1 MFSIENSVV
10 KTLSESRVRVLAMKL
25 QLPLLPLHFI
35 RRDSVMEKLDKA
47 SQSRFFVFEAAAGYG
62 KSLSLAQWLH
72 QKKQHKEAVAW
83 LTLDPKEN
91 DPFRLLT
98 YLICAIHSADNKS
111 VPKTLKALEEAKSI
125 DEIVTLLH
133 LELAAISHVL
143 HLALDDI
150 HHISSEESLE
160 LIEQL
165 VAHTPANLKIY
176 FTATSLFPIDMSRAI
191 GQGQCVFID
200 EKNLALNK
208 EEAKQWLS
216 YAIKAPLEENQ
227 INDIFLQSEG
237 WFTGLVLIKYLYEND
252 QPTKVKGDEKIIT
265 DYFEQQWRPS
275 INEDEYVL
283 CSQLSHIGKASG
295 LYLDAVY
302 ETSDSQ
308 TLLGSLTKKHA
319 LVIADKERNSWYH
332 VHPLLSA
339 YLSNLSDGLA
349 RVSELEKASVWL
361 NQHGYYVEAVEMALK
376 AGNKQQ
382 AAQLLQTTAET
393 ILEEQD
399 IAQLL
404 QWKKQLPDD
413 VITVSPRLVI
423 IFSWT
428 LAFAQQL
435 DDAERL
441 MAQMDRFLVTGSGAI
456 TDGVSGQLFAI
467 RAYIAR
473 CRGKIS
479 NAIQLCKQAL
489 DKLDDTNYVAKSVTY
504 FNLSNVYMTLNKVS
518 EARHYNRLSFET
530 ARAVGSI
537 HLEMLALHEQARIEQ
552 VKGNLYLAEKILN
565 EGLALSERLPNRNKA
580 AAYGRLLVYKGYIV
594 WLRNHKDEAEQLLLQ
609 GIEISE
615 QCHDSYII
623 MGYVL
628 LNNLA
633 RQRGQI
639 EKAYDYLS
647 KVEAI
652 LQYWSVPGF
661 IYQPWL
667 STMRVNLLID
677 ENKIDTAQ
685 ANLKHLQGLLE
696 QNEYALSPEHYPDLK
711 GLVEVFSVR
720 AKSIAGQHK
729 TALKQLDKKLEGGS
743 QDQQGF
749 SMIFIYL
756 MRALLRYQLGQED
769 NALQDFRKAI
779 SMAEKNFCIMPFIEY
794 SPGMAALY
802 QQLPSNIKQK
812 EFIRTILSNIELNDQ
827 GHHNQAFAQ
836 IRSIISQRELAV
848 LKLIAEGL
856 SNQEIAERLFISLHT
871 VKTHARRI
879 NGKLAVKSRT
889 QAIIKAREI
898 GVI

>member
-10 KTLSESRVRVLAMKL
+10 KTLSESRIRVLAMKL
-25 QLPLLPLHFI
+25 QLPLLPLNFI
-35 RRDSVMEKLDKA
+35 RRDAVMAKLEQY
-47 SQSRFFVFEAAAGYG
+47 SSSHFHILEAAPGYG
-62 KSLSLAQWLH
+62 KSLALAQWLH

-91 DPFRLLT
+91 EPLRLLT
-98 YLICAIHSADNKS
+98 YLICAIHSADNKCVKKS
-111 VPKTLKALEEAKSI
+111 LKALEDGKPLEAI
-125 DEIVTLLH
+125 IALLH
-133 LELAAISHVL
+133 QELAAMTQLL
-143 HLALDDI
+143 HLALDDV
-150 HHISSEESLE
+150 HHIHNEDSLDI
-160 LIEQL
+160 LKALMAYASPNLKLYFTCSFVFPIEVARL
-165 VAHTPANLKIY
+165 VA
-176 FTATSLFPIDMSRAI
+176 
-191 GQGQCVFID
+191 QGQCVRYNEHD
-200 EKNLALNK
+200 LALNK
-208 EEAKQWLS
+208 DETLQWLS
-216 YAIKAPLEENQ
+216 NVIKEPLEPIQ
-227 INDIFLQSEG
+227 IDEIFRQSAG
-237 WFTGLVLIKYLYEND
+237 WFAGLVLIKEVY
-252 QPTKVKGDEKIIT
+252 QSTHTTKIKGDERVLNE
-265 DYFEQQWRPS
+265 YFEQLWRPL
-275 INEDEYVL
+275 IDDNEYLL
-283 CSQLSHIGKASG
+283 CARLAYIGKASG

-302 ETSDSQ
+302 DCDGSPSALT
-308 TLLGSLTKKHA
+308 TLANKHA
-319 LVIADKERNSWYH
+319 LVIADEKQNSWFYL
-332 VHPLLSA
+332 HPLLDV
-339 YLSNLSDGLA
+339 YLSSLVDGLT
-349 RVSELEKASVWL
+349 RLDELERASAWL
-361 NQHGYYVEAVEMALK
+361 HQHGHYVEAVEMALK

-382 AAQLLQTTAET
+382 AAHLLQTTAEA

-404 QWKKQLPDD
+404 AWKKQLPDD

-441 MAQMDRFLVTGSGAI
+441 MAQMDRFTVADKSVI
-456 TDGVSGQLFAI
+456 SDGISGQLFAI

-473 CRGKIS
+473 CRGKIN
-479 NAIQLCKQAL
+479 NAIQLCRQAL
-489 DKLDDTNYVAKSVTY
+489 EKLEDGHYVAKAITY
-504 FNLSNVYMTLNKVS
+504 FNLSNVYMTLNKLS

-530 ARAVGSI
+530 ARAVGSV

-552 VKGNLYLAEKILN
+552 VKGNLHLAEKLLN
-565 EGLALSERLPNRNKA
+565 EGLALSERLPNRQRA
-580 AAYGRLLVYKGYIV
+580 AAYGRLLIYKGYMV
-594 WLRNHKDEAEQLLLQ
+594 WLRNRSDEAEKLLVQ

-633 RQRGQI
+633 RQRGQL

-685 ANLKHLQGLLE
+685 ANLKYLHGLLE
-696 QNEYALSPEHYPDLK
+696 QNEYSLSPEHYPDLK
-711 GLVEVFSVR
+711 GLVDVFSVR

-729 TALKQLDKKLEGGS
+729 LALKQLDKKLDDNG
-743 QDQQGF
+743 QNQQGF
-749 SMIFIYL
+749 ALIFIYL

-779 SMAEKNFCIMPFIEY
+779 AMAEKNFCIMPFIEY

-812 EFIRTILSNIELNDQ
+812 EFVRTILSNIELNDQ

-836 IRSIISQRELAV
+836 VRSIISQRELAV

-879 NGKLAVKSRT
+879 NGKLGVKSRT

>member
-35 RRDSVMEKLDKA
+35 RRDSVMAKLEQNSQARFYIFESA
-47 SQSRFFVFEAAAGYG
+47 SGYG
-62 KSLSLAQWLH
+62 KSLALAQWLH
-72 QKKQHKEAVAW
+72 QKKIHKEAVAW
-83 LTLDPKEN
+83 LSLDPKEN
-91 DPFRLLT
+91 DPLRLLT
-98 YLICAIHSADNKS
+98 YLICAIHSADTKS
-111 VPKTLKALEEAKSI
+111 VKKTLKALEDAKPI

-133 LELAAISHVL
+133 LELALTPHVI
-143 HLALDDI
+143 HLALDDV
-150 HHISSEESLE
+150 HHINSAESLE

-165 VAHTPANLKIY
+165 VQHGPSNLHIY
-176 FTATSLFPIDMSRAI
+176 FTATSVFPIAMSRAV
-191 GQGQCVFID
+191 GQGLCVHFNEHD
-200 EKNLALNK
+200 LALSK
-208 EEAKQWLS
+208 VETQQWLS
-216 YAIKAPLEENQ
+216 HSIKEPLEPAQ
-227 INDIFLQSEG
+227 LDTMYLQSEG
-237 WFTGLVLIKYLYEND
+237 WFTGLVLIKQLFESD
-252 QPTKVKGDEKIIT
+252 KLTKINGDELIIV
-265 DYFEQQWRPS
+265 DYFEEQWRPL
-275 INEDEYVL
+275 ITREEFAI
-283 CSQLSHIGKASG
+283 CTQLALLGKANG
-295 LYLDAVY
+295 LYLDSVY
-302 ETSDSQ
+302 ATSDSQ
-308 TLLGSLTKKHA
+308 VILNALYKKHA
-319 LVIADKERNSWYH
+319 LVIVDENQNSWFH
-332 VHPLLSA
+332 LHPLLGL
-339 YLSNLSDGLA
+339 YLSSLSDKLSRIA
-349 RVSELEKASVWL
+349 ELEKASVWL
-361 NQHGYYVEAVEMALK
+361 NQQGFYVEAVEMALK

-382 AAQLLQTTAET
+382 AAQLLQITAEA

-404 QWKKQLPDD
+404 AWKKQLPDD
-413 VITVSPRLVI
+413 VITVSPRLVV

-428 LAFAQQL
+428 LALAQQL

-441 MAQMDRFLVTGSGAI
+441 MAQMDRFLVAGSDII
-456 TDGVSGQLFAI
+456 TEGVSGQLFAI

-473 CRGKIS
+473 CRGKIN

-489 DKLDDTNYVAKSVTY
+489 EKLDDSNYVAKSITY

-552 VKGNLYLAEKILN
+552 VKGNLYLSEKLLN
-565 EGLALSERLPNRNKA
+565 EGLFLSERLPNRNKA

-594 WLRNHKDEAEQLLLQ
+594 WLRNRKEEAEKLLLQ
-609 GIEISE
+609 GIQISE

-677 ENKIDTAQ
+677 ENKIDTALV
-685 ANLKHLQGLLE
+685 NLKYLQGLLE
-696 QNEYALSPEHYPDLK
+696 QNEYSLSPEHYPDLK

-729 TALKQLDKKLEGGS
+729 TALKQLDKKLEVNS

-749 SMIFIYL
+749 SLIFIYL

-802 QQLPSNIKQK
+802 QKLPTNIKQK

-889 QAIIKAREI
+889 QAIIKAREM

>member
-1 MFSIENSVV
+1 VFSIESSVV

-35 RRDSVMEKLDKA
+35 RRDALMAKLELY
-47 SQSRFFVFEAAAGYG
+47 SENQFHIFEAAPGFG
-62 KSLSLAQWLH
+62 KSLALAQWLH
-72 QKKQHKEAVAW
+72 QKKHHKEAVAW

-91 DPFRLLT
+91 DPLRLLT
-98 YLICAIHSADNKS
+98 YLICALHSADNKCLKKS
-111 VPKTLKALEEAKSI
+111 LKALEDVRPI
-125 DEIVTLLH
+125 DQIIELVH
-133 LELAAISHVL
+133 QELANTTQVL
-143 HLALDDI
+143 HLALDDV
-150 HHISSEESLE
+150 HHINSTECLE
-160 LIEQL
+160 IIEQL
-165 VAHTPANLKIY
+165 MHYAPPNLKIY
-176 FTATSLFPIDMSRAI
+176 FTATASFQIKAARFMA
-191 GQGQCVFID
+191 QGLCTRYGEHD
-200 EKNLALNK
+200 LALSK
-208 EEAKQWLS
+208 DETIQWLS
-216 YAIKAPLEENQ
+216 HSIKEPLEPIQ
-227 INDIFLQSEG
+227 IDDIYAQSEG
-237 WFTGLVLIKYLYEND
+237 WFAGLVLIRKIYDET
-252 QPTKVKGDEKIIT
+252 QSTKVQGDERLLRE
-265 DYFEQQWRPS
+265 YFEQQWRPL
-275 INEDEYVL
+275 INDDEYL
-283 CSQLSHIGKASG
+283 FCTRLSYIGKANG

-302 ETSDSQ
+302 STSGSQ
-308 TLLGSLTKKHA
+308 NLLRSLFTKHA
-319 LVIADKERNSWYH
+319 LIIEDQKHNSWFYL
-332 VHPLLSA
+332 HPLLNL
-339 YLSNLSDGLA
+339 YLSSLIDSITRLE
-349 RVSELEKASVWL
+349 ELEKASAWL
-361 NQHGYYVEAVEMALK
+361 HQHGYYVEAVEMALK

-382 AAQLLQTTAET
+382 AAKLLQTTAET

-441 MAQMDRFLVTGSGAI
+441 MAQMDRFLVGDKAVIS
-456 TDGVSGQLFAI
+456 DGISGQLFAI

-489 DKLDDTNYVAKSVTY
+489 DKLEDSHYVAKSITY

-518 EARHYNRLSFET
+518 EARQYNRLSFET

-552 VKGNLYLAEKILN
+552 VKGNLHLAEKLLN
-565 EGLALSERLPNRNKA
+565 EGLVLSERLRNRDHA
-580 AAYGRLLVYKGYIV
+580 AAYGRLLIYKGYIV
-594 WLRNHKDEAEQLLLQ
+594 WLRNRTDEAEQLLLH
-609 GIEISE
+609 GIQISE

-667 STMRVNLLID
+667 ATMRVNLLID

-685 ANLKHLQGLLE
+685 ANLKYLHGLLE
-696 QNEYALSPEHYPDLK
+696 HNEYSLSPEHYPDLK
-711 GLVEVFSVR
+711 GLVDVFSVR

-729 TALKQLDKKLEGGS
+729 VALKQLDKKLDSGS
-743 QDQQGF
+743 QNQQGF
-749 SMIFIYL
+749 ALIFIYL

-779 SMAEKNFCIMPFIEY
+779 AMAEKNFCIMPFIEY
-794 SPGMAALY
+794 SSGMAALY

-812 EFIRTILSNIELNDQ
+812 EFVRTILSNIQINEQ

-836 IRSIISQRELAV
+836 VRSIISQRELAV

-889 QAIIKAREI
+889 QAIIKAREV

>member
-10 KTLSESRVRVLAMKL
+10 KTLSESRIRVLAMKL
-25 QLPLLPLHFI
+25 QLPLLPLNFI
-35 RRDSVMEKLDKA
+35 RRDVVMAKLERSSSA
-47 SQSRFFVFEAAAGYG
+47 HFHILESAPGYG
-62 KSLSLAQWLH
+62 KSLALAQWLH

-91 DPFRLLT
+91 DPLRLLT
-98 YLICAIHSADNKS
+98 YLICAIHSADNKCVKKS
-111 VPKTLKALEEAKSI
+111 LKALEDGDALESI
-125 DEIVTLLH
+125 ITLVH
-133 LELAAISHVL
+133 QELAAMSKVL
-143 HLALDDI
+143 HLALDDV
-150 HHISSEESLE
+150 HHIQDSQSLALLEELM
-160 LIEQL
+160 
-165 VAHTPANLKIY
+165 AYAPPNLKMY
-176 FTATSLFPIDMSRAI
+176 FTSTSIFPLDVARFVA
-191 GQGQCVFID
+191 QGQCARYSEHD
-200 EKNLALNK
+200 LALNK
-208 EEAKQWLS
+208 EETTQWLS
-216 YAIKAPLEENQ
+216 NVIKEPLEPIQ
-227 INDIFLQSEG
+227 IDEIHSQSAG
-237 WFTGLVLIKYLYEND
+237 WFAGLVLIKNVYD
-252 QPTKVKGDEKIIT
+252 THQTTKVKGDERVLCE
-265 DYFEQQWRPS
+265 YFEQQWRTFIS
-275 INEDEYVL
+275 DDEYVL
-283 CSQLSHIGKASG
+283 CTRLSYIGKACG
-295 LYLDAVY
+295 LYLDAIY
-302 ETSDSQ
+302 HSESSADK
-308 TLLGSLTKKHA
+308 LTQLANKHA
-319 LVIADKERNSWYH
+319 LVIADDKQNSWFYL
-332 VHPLLSA
+332 HPLLDV
-339 YLSNLSDGLA
+339 YLSRLVDGVAHLN
-349 RVSELEKASVWL
+349 ELEQASAWL
-361 NQHGYYVEAVEMALK
+361 HQHGYHVEAVEMALK

-382 AAQLLQTTAET
+382 AAHLLQTTAES

-404 QWKKQLPDD
+404 AWKKQLPDD

-441 MAQMDRFLVTGSGAI
+441 MALMDRFTVTDKSVI
-456 TDGVSGQLFAI
+456 PEGVSGQLFAI

-473 CRGKIS
+473 CRGKIN
-479 NAIQLCKQAL
+479 NAIQLCRQAL
-489 DKLDDTNYVAKSVTY
+489 DKLEDSDYVAKAITY
-504 FNLSNVYMTLNKVS
+504 FNLSNVYMTLNKLS

-530 ARAVGSI
+530 ARAVGSL

-552 VKGNLYLAEKILN
+552 VKGNLHLAEKLLS
-565 EGLALSERLPNRNKA
+565 EGLALSERLPNRNRA
-580 AAYGRLLVYKGYIV
+580 AAYGRLLIYKGYMV
-594 WLRNHKDEAEQLLLQ
+594 WLRNRSDDAEKLLLQ
-609 GIEISE
+609 GIAISE

-633 RQRGQI
+633 RQRGQL

-685 ANLKHLQGLLE
+685 ANLKYLHGLLE
-696 QNEYALSPEHYPDLK
+696 QNEYSLSPEHYPDLK
-711 GLVEVFSVR
+711 GLVDVFSVR

-729 TALKQLDKKLEGGS
+729 LALKQLDKKLDDNG
-743 QDQQGF
+743 QNQQGF
-749 SMIFIYL
+749 ALIFIYL

-779 SMAEKNFCIMPFIEY
+779 AMAEKNFCIMPFIEY

-812 EFIRTILSNIELNDQ
+812 EFVRTILSNIELNDQ

-836 IRSIISQRELAV
+836 VRSIISQRELAV

>member
-1 MFSIENSVV
+1 
-10 KTLSESRVRVLAMKL
+10 
-25 QLPLLPLHFI
+25 
-35 RRDSVMEKLDKA
+35 
-47 SQSRFFVFEAAAGYG
+47 
-62 KSLSLAQWLH
+62 
-72 QKKQHKEAVAW
+72 
-83 LTLDPKEN
+83 
-91 DPFRLLT
+91 
-98 YLICAIHSADNKS
+98 
-111 VPKTLKALEEAKSI
+111 
-125 DEIVTLLH
+125 
-133 LELAAISHVL
+133 
-143 HLALDDI
+143 
-150 HHISSEESLE
+150 
-160 LIEQL
+160 
-165 VAHTPANLKIY
+165 
-176 FTATSLFPIDMSRAI
+176 
-191 GQGQCVFID
+191 
-200 EKNLALNK
+200 
-208 EEAKQWLS
+208 
-216 YAIKAPLEENQ
+216 
-227 INDIFLQSEG
+227 
-237 WFTGLVLIKYLYEND
+237 
-252 QPTKVKGDEKIIT
+252 
-265 DYFEQQWRPS
+265 
-275 INEDEYVL
+275 
-283 CSQLSHIGKASG
+283 
-295 LYLDAVY
+295 
-302 ETSDSQ
+302 
-308 TLLGSLTKKHA
+308 
-319 LVIADKERNSWYH
+319 
-332 VHPLLSA
+332 
-339 YLSNLSDGLA
+339 
-349 RVSELEKASVWL
+349 
-361 NQHGYYVEAVEMALK
+361 
-376 AGNKQQ
+376 
-382 AAQLLQTTAET
+382 
-393 ILEEQD
+393 
-399 IAQLL
+399 
-404 QWKKQLPDD
+404 
-413 VITVSPRLVI
+413 
-423 IFSWT
+423 
-428 LAFAQQL
+428 
-435 DDAERL
+435 
-441 MAQMDRFLVTGSGAI
+441 
-456 TDGVSGQLFAI
+456 
-467 RAYIAR
+467 
-473 CRGKIS
+473 
-479 NAIQLCKQAL
+479 
-489 DKLDDTNYVAKSVTY
+489 
-504 FNLSNVYMTLNKVS
+504 
-518 EARHYNRLSFET
+518 
-530 ARAVGSI
+530 VGSI

-580 AAYGRLLVYKGYIV
+580 AAYGRLLIYKGYII
-594 WLRNHKDEAEQLLLQ
+594 WLRNRKDEAEQLLLQ

-685 ANLKHLQGLLE
+685 ANLKYLHSLLE

-729 TALKQLDKKLEGGS
+729 TALKQLDKKLEGGT

>member
-10 KTLSESRVRVLAMKL
+10 KTLSESRIRVLAMKL
-25 QLPLLPLHFI
+25 QLPLLPLNFI
-35 RRDSVMEKLDKA
+35 RRDAVIAKLEQYCA
-47 SQSRFFVFEAAAGYG
+47 SHFHILEAAPGYG
-62 KSLSLAQWLH
+62 KSLALAQWLH

-91 DPFRLLT
+91 EPLRLLT
-98 YLICAIHSADNKS
+98 YLICAIHSADNKCVKQS
-111 VPKTLKALEEAKSI
+111 LKALEDGKSLEAI
-125 DEIVTLLH
+125 IALLHQELAAMTQLLH
-133 LELAAISHVL
+133 LS
-143 HLALDDI
+143 LDDV
-150 HHISSEESLE
+150 HHIHNEDSLDI
-160 LIEQL
+160 LKAL
-165 VAHTPANLKIY
+165 MAYASPNLKLY
-176 FTATSLFPIDMSRAI
+176 FTCTSTFPIDVARLVA
-191 GQGQCVFID
+191 QGQCVRYNEHD
-200 EKNLALNK
+200 LALSK
-208 EEAKQWLS
+208 EETLQWLS
-216 YAIKAPLEENQ
+216 NVIKEPLEPIQVDE
-227 INDIFLQSEG
+227 IYRQSAG
-237 WFTGLVLIKYLYEND
+237 WFAGLVLIKEVY
-252 QPTKVKGDEKIIT
+252 QSTHTTKIKGDERILSE
-265 DYFEQQWRPS
+265 YFEQLWRPL
-275 INEDEYVL
+275 IDDHEYLL
-283 CSQLSHIGKASG
+283 CTRLAYIGKASG

-302 ETSDSQ
+302 DSDGSPSALT
-308 TLLGSLTKKHA
+308 TLANKHA
-319 LVIADKERNSWYH
+319 LVIADEKQNSWFYL
-332 VHPLLSA
+332 HPLLDV
-339 YLSNLSDGLA
+339 YLSSLVDGLT
-349 RVSELEKASVWL
+349 RLDELENASAWL
-361 NQHGYYVEAVEMALK
+361 HQHGHYVEAVEMALK

-382 AAQLLQTTAET
+382 AAHLLQTTAEA

-404 QWKKQLPDD
+404 AWKKQLPDD

-441 MAQMDRFLVTGSGAI
+441 MAQMDRFTMADKSVIS
-456 TDGVSGQLFAI
+456 DGISGQLFAI

-473 CRGKIS
+473 CRGKIN
-479 NAIQLCKQAL
+479 NAIQLCRQAL
-489 DKLDDTNYVAKSVTY
+489 EKLEDGHYVAKAITY
-504 FNLSNVYMTLNKVS
+504 FNLSNVYMTLNKLS

-530 ARAVGSI
+530 ARAVGSV

-552 VKGNLYLAEKILN
+552 VKGNLHLAEKLLN
-565 EGLALSERLPNRNKA
+565 EGLALSERLPSRQRA
-580 AAYGRLLVYKGYIV
+580 AAYGRLLIYKGYMV
-594 WLRNHKDEAEQLLLQ
+594 WLRNRSDEAEKLLVQ

-633 RQRGQI
+633 RQRGQL

-685 ANLKHLQGLLE
+685 ANLKYLHGLLE
-696 QNEYALSPEHYPDLK
+696 QNEYSLSPEHYPDLK
-711 GLVEVFSVR
+711 GLVDVFSVR

-729 TALKQLDKKLEGGS
+729 LALKQLDKKLDDNG
-743 QDQQGF
+743 QNQQGF
-749 SMIFIYL
+749 ALIFIYL

-779 SMAEKNFCIMPFIEY
+779 AMAEKNFCIMPFIEY

-812 EFIRTILSNIELNDQ
+812 EFVRTILSNIELNDQ

-836 IRSIISQRELAV
+836 VRSIISQRELAV

-879 NGKLAVKSRT
+879 NGKLGVKSRT

>member
-10 KTLSESRVRVLAMKL
+10 KTLSESHVRVLAMKL
-25 QLPLLPLHFI
+25 QLPQLSLHFI
-35 RRDSVMEKLDKA
+35 RRDSIMAKIEKHA
-47 SQSRFFVFEAAAGYG
+47 QCQFHVFQAAPGFG
-62 KSLSLAQWLH
+62 KSLALAQWLH
-72 QKKQHKEAVAW
+72 QKKQQKEAVAW

-91 DPFRLLT
+91 EPFRLIT
-98 YLICAIHSADNKS
+98 YLICAIHSADNSLLKAS
-111 VPKTLKALEEAKSI
+111 LKALEDAKPLAEVV
-125 DEIVTLLH
+125 DLFH
-133 LELAAISHVL
+133 QELAKLSQVL
-143 HLALDDI
+143 HLALDDV
-150 HHISSEESLE
+150 HHLTSSESLGLLEQLMQYAPPNLILYFTCTSDFTLPVARYISQGVCVQYDEHDLSLSKDETIQWIAYSIKEPLESL
-160 LIEQL
+160 Q
-165 VAHTPANLKIY
+165 
-176 FTATSLFPIDMSRAI
+176 
-191 GQGQCVFID
+191 ID
-200 EKNLALNK
+200 EI
-208 EEAKQWLS
+208 
-216 YAIKAPLEENQ
+216 Y
-227 INDIFLQSEG
+227 DQSHG
-237 WFTGLVLIKYLYEND
+237 WFAGLVLIKNIYGTE
-252 QPTKVKGDEKIIT
+252 QTTKVKGNET
-265 DYFEQQWRPS
+265 VLQEYFQQQWRPLIS
-275 INEDEYVL
+275 DDEFAV
-283 CSQLSHIGKASG
+283 CSQLALIGRASG

-302 ETSDSQ
+302 NTNKSS
-308 TLLGSLTKKHA
+308 LLLSSLAKRHVFLIK
-319 LVIADKERNSWYH
+319 DKQQNDWLYL
-332 VHPLLSA
+332 HPLLRL
-339 YLSNLSDGLA
+339 YLSSLIDPIAHLP
-349 RVSELEKASVWL
+349 ELEKASEWL
-361 NQHGYYVEAVEMALK
+361 NQHGYHVEAVEMALK

-382 AAQLLQTTAET
+382 AAHLLQSTAES

-404 QWKKQLPDD
+404 EWKKQLPDD

-428 LAFAQQL
+428 LALAQQL

-441 MAQMDRFLVTGSGAI
+441 MAQMDRFLHLDKSI
-456 TDGVSGQLFAI
+456 ISDGVSGQLFAI

-473 CRGKIS
+473 CRGKIN
-479 NAIQLCKQAL
+479 NAIQLSKQAL
-489 DKLDDTNYVAKSVTY
+489 DKLENTDYVAKSMTY
-504 FNLSNVYMTLNKVS
+504 FNLSNVYMTLNKVT
-518 EARHYNRLSFET
+518 EARQYNRQSFET

-552 VKGNLYLAEKILN
+552 VKGNLHLAEKLLN
-565 EGLALSERLPNRNKA
+565 EGLVLSERLNNRNRA
-580 AAYGRLLVYKGYIV
+580 AAYGRLLIYKGYIV
-594 WLRNHKDEAEQLLLQ
+594 WLRNRTDEAEKLLLQ
-609 GIEISE
+609 GIPVSQ

-628 LNNLA
+628 LSNLA
-633 RQRGQI
+633 RQRGQL
-639 EKAYDYLS
+639 EKAYDHLS

-652 LQYWSVPGF
+652 LQYWSIPGF

-667 STMRVNLLID
+667 ATMRVNLLID

-685 ANLKHLQGLLE
+685 VNLKYLHGLLE
-696 QNEYALSPEHYPDLK
+696 QNEYNLSPEHYPDLK

-729 TALKQLDKKLEGGS
+729 IALKQLDKKIDSGD
-743 QDQQGF
+743 QNQQGF
-749 SMIFIYL
+749 SLIFIYL

-769 NALQDFRKAI
+769 NALQDFRRAI

-812 EFIRTILSNIELNDQ
+812 EFVRTILNNIELNDQ

-836 IRSIISQRELAV
+836 VRSIISQRELAV